1 MTILRIEM
9 KLRDDEINGKH
20 RNNRTW
26 SRGHTGRKE
35 NTFPNKNSITSAN
48 IGFVYEFMNS
58 RRWQC
63 RGITDVTRGEHR
75 RRRTRRIS
83 SGVDV
88 GV

>member
-9 KLRDDEINGKH
+9 KWRDDEINGKH

-63 RGITDVTRGEHR
+63 RGITDVTRGELPIKP
-75 RRRTRRIS
+75 TKKKNS
-83 SGVDV
+83 KNFLQC
-88 GV
+88 